1 MGKHSEPRR
10 LVLPRVVAAG
20 TVAVGGL
27 ALFGA
32 PAAHADPGGVNW
44 DAIAACESGG
54 NWATNTGN
62 GFSGGLQFT
71 PSTWR
76 ANGGTGS
83 PQNAS
88 REAQIA
94 VANRVLATQGIGA
107 WPVCGAHA
115 HDGGSPV
122 VRRSVSSPSPA
133 PAPRHAATPAPAVP
147 AAPYTPKHA
156 APDTP
161 PPPTVT
167 GPLSGYQVVSGDTLT
182 SIAAAQNVTGGW
194 QALVDANRDI
204 TDPNVIAAGQRINIP
219 QTVATVADTTPAT
232 DSTNILTALVGS

>member
-1 MGKHSEPRR
+1 MGRHSERR
-10 LVLPRVVAAG
+10 KPVLPRLAVVCTATAA
-20 TVAVGGL
+20 AAALANGGI
-27 ALFGA
+27 
-32 PAAHADPGGVNW
+32 AHADPGVNW
-44 DAIAACESGG
+44 DAVAACESGG

-83 PQNAS
+83 PQNAT
-88 REAQIA
+88 REQQIA

-122 VRRSVSSPSPA
+122 VRRPVTTPSLA
-133 PAPRHAATPAPAVP
+133 PAPRHAAPTAP
-147 AAPYTPKHA
+147 AAPAPLYTPRHA

-161 PPPTVT
+161 APPTVT
-167 GPLSGYQVVSGDTLT
+167 GPLSAYQVTAGDTLT
-182 SIAAAQNVTGGW
+182 GIANAHQVPGGW
-194 QALVDANRDI
+194 QAIYDTNRASL
-204 TDPNVIAAGQRINIP
+204 TDPDVIPTGAQLKLP
-219 QTVATVADTTPAT
+219 TATPLPDTTNLLSP
-232 DSTNILTALVGS
+232 LVGV